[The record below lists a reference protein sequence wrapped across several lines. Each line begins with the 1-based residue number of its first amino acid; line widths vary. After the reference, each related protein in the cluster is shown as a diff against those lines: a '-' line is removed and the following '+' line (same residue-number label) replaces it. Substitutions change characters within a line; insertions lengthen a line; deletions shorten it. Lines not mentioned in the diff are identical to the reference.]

1 MFRKQHYLS
10 KSHTVSL
17 IGSLLSLG
25 SIHQL
30 EACFI
35 LLMEISILTA
45 TSKLRRVFIYT
56 EQNNNNFD

>member
-1 MFRKQHYLS
+1 MFRKQLYLS
-10 KSHTVSL
+10 ESHTVPL
-17 IGSLLSLG
+17 IGGLLSLS

-45 TSKLRRVFIYT
+45 ASKLR
-56 EQNNNNFD
+56 